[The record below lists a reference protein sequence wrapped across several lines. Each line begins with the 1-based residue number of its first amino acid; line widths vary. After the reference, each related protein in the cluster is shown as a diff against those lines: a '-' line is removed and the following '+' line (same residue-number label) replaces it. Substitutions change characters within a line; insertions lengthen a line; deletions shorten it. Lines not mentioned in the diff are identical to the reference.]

1 ARFSAPRGL
10 FWFASRPPRRNDRR
24 DRFWMPLADPVH
36 SRIGGRFLPVTDSV
50 ERSLDKIGTT
60 DYIFWSIE
68 TFTPGPGEKESG
80 RALKAV
86 CAVLAEEA
94 RRKKKL

>member
-1 ARFSAPRGL
+1 MPRARRAGMIAATDTGCR
-10 FWFASRPPRRNDRR
+10 WRT
-24 DRFWMPLADPVH
+24 RFIQELA
-36 SRIGGRFLPVTDSV
+36 VTDSV
-50 ERSLDKIGTT
+50 ERALDKIGTT
-60 DYIFWSIE
+60 DYIFWFIE